1 MSFFMPID
9 AKGNATNLQATI
21 SSATSANYEGYTQPV
36 PHHPITCTA
45 GLYYDEE
52 GVLSC
57 DHAKTEQGDPRTQA
71 SLNHSVA
78 ILILE
83 FAAQL

>member
-1 MSFFMPID
+1 MFMPVD
-9 AKGNATNLQATI
+9 AKGNSMNLQATI
-21 SSATSANYEGYTQPV
+21 SSATASNYEGYVPPL

-57 DHAKTEQGDPRTQA
+57 DHAKTEKGDPRTQA
-71 SLNHSVA
+71 GLNHSVA
-78 ILILE
+78 ILLLE
-83 FAAQL
+83 FAGKL